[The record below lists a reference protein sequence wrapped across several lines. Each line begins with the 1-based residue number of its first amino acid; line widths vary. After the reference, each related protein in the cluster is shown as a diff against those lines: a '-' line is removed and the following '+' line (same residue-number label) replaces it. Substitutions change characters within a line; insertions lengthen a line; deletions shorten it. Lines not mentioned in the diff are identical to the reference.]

1 MTATDFTTMKPTEID
16 TILSKAFA
24 SKDLIEGRLDRA
36 NAVYEILG
44 ELLDDEFAKKRGKDY
59 DTIINGL
66 QNRREELEELLDSIE
81 AELAEAWLTI
91 DGCELEYDR
100 RFGWS
105 RFWQVA
111 SATGH
116 VHTSQDCSTRSKKTV
131 FILLPEFSD
140 SADVR
145 VLNEAGSA
153 ACSVCFLDAPADLLA
168 RKTKL
173 ENPKK
178 RRARLMKEV
187 EEAGQI
193 SK

>member
-1 MTATDFTTMKPTEID
+1 MTATDFATMKPTEID

-24 SKDLIEGRLDRA
+24 SKELIEGRLDNA

-44 ELLDDEFAKKRGKDY
+44 ELLDKEFAKNPVEADY
-59 DTIINGL
+59 STINSL
-66 QNRREELEELLDSIE
+66 QTRREELEELLDGIE

-91 DGCELEYDR
+91 DDCELEYDR
-100 RFGWS
+100 RLGWS

-111 SATGH
+111 SAKGH
-116 VHTSQDCSTRSKKTV
+116 LHTSQDCSTCSRNTV

-145 VLNEAGSA
+145 VLTEAGSA
-153 ACSVCFLDAPADLLA
+153 ACSVCFQDAPAELLA
-168 RKTKL
+168 RETKL

-178 RRARLMKEV
+178 RRARLQ
-187 EEAGQI
+187 EEITAAQT
-193 SK
+193 KQ